1 MRRNFFEDFAYRES
15 REPDAQ
21 YGDLL
26 RRLADRGRV
35 AVSGMDIDSVMV
47 PMHYMEFDLSNGFPA
62 ITERDLTRGTSPEII
77 ANYQSNPDRRP
88 LAGPLKQGMAEMLA
102 FMNGAVTQQELK
114 EWGCSFWTPWLTH
127 EKTSKRGLPDGHLG
141 LGSYG
146 AAFHAFPTDT
156 GTPFDQ
162 YEALVGQIRD
172 RPELRTHI
180 VTPFVPDKITRAPG
194 HQQKT
199 VVVPCHGLQHF
210 IVDLATGTI
219 DLHHFQRSGDVPVG
233 VPYNMTGY
241 AAVLMMVAQVTGYKP
256 GALRHIISDAH
267 YYTTSQPAVEELVT
281 RDPYP
286 FPKLHINPE
295 IKELRDFR
303 VSDFEIEGYVAH
315 PPMKVG
321 EVAV

>member
-1 MRRNFFEDFAYRES
+1 MAQRFEDFSYKES

-26 RRLADRGRV
+26 RRLRERGRA
-35 AVSGMDIDSVMV
+35 AVSGMDIESVML
-47 PMHYMEFDLSNGFPA
+47 PMQHMEFDLSNGFPV
-62 ITERDLTRGTSPEII
+62 ITERDLTRGTTREII
-77 ANYQSNPDRRP
+77 DNYQSKPERRP
-88 LAGPLKQGMAEMLA
+88 LTGPLKQGMAEMLA
-102 FMNGAVTQQELK
+102 FMNGAATQKELE
-114 EWGCSFWTPWLTH
+114 EWGCNFWKPWLTH

-146 AAFHAFPTDT
+146 VAFAAFPTDT
-156 GTPFDQ
+156 GAPFDQ
-162 YEALVGQIRD
+162 YEALVEQIRD

-180 VTPFVPDKITRAPG
+180 ITPFVPDKITRAPG
-194 HQQKT
+194 HEQRT

-210 IVDLATGTI
+210 IVDTATGVM

-241 AAVLMMVAQVTGYKP
+241 AAMLMMVSQVTGYKP
-256 GALRHIISDAH
+256 GTLRHVISDAH
-267 YYTTSQPAVEELVT
+267 YYVSSEQAVDTMLDRE
-281 RDPYP
+281 PFP
-286 FPKLHINPE
+286 FPKLHVNPE

-315 PPMKVG
+315 PPLKMG